1 MGGKATDKGPG
12 SGRPKNPPKPKKML
26 KEVIPVKDIF
36 TEEELEVYNSL
47 VDAYMDDF
55 DEEELTSSD
64 VDDLLSLCMN
74 KIFEIRL
81 LKGSKD
87 DPDIHMDVA
96 STLEK
101 MRRQT
106 EKFKENLASRR
117 RDRIDP
123 NRYKGFSIVDL
134 AVAFD
139 QEKKMKI
146 ENKVRSLK
154 EGEAEVRERLD
165 EHRGNRY
172 DADGDMNKDNA

>member
-1 MGGKATDKGPG
+1 MGGKATNKGPG

-36 TEEELEVYNSL
+36 TEDELEIYNSL
-47 VDAYMDDF
+47 VDAYMGDF
-55 DEEELTSSD
+55 EEDELTSSD

-81 LKGSKD
+81 LKGTKN
-87 DPDIHMDVA
+87 DPDVHFDIA
-96 STLEK
+96 ATLEK

-139 QEKKMKI
+139 QEKKFKI
-146 ENKVRSLK
+146 EEKARRLK
-154 EGEAEVRERLD
+154 ESEKEIKKRLK
-165 EHRGNRY
+165 EHKGNRY
-172 DADGDMNKDNA
+172 DIDGDMNKDDA